1 MERINEKLKK
11 DIIQGTSS
19 AENNALN
26 SLQECR
32 ELIASSSVIDEALIE
47 QIKAQ
52 RQKTLEQLKRNTQSL
67 DVFKNVTQEQQF
79 LQHLFQP
86 QLQTSLPQL

>member
-11 DIIQGTSS
+11 DIIQGTSR
-19 AENNALN
+19 AENSVLK

-67 DVFKNVTQEQQF
+67 DVFKNGHDNIIGIDKKKTTF
-79 LQHLFQP
+79 DDLRK
-86 QLQTSLPQL
+86 